1 MRVSDGCDL
10 DKPVAGLYG
19 APGSVMNVLIVG
31 AGGHGQVVADIL
43 LCAYRAGSVAV
54 PVGYLD
60 DDPQHH
66 GQARLG
72 LRVWGP
78 LEHIDAVSHD
88 AVILAIGNNRARQV
102 LYERLEGR
110 GERFATAIH
119 PRSILASDV
128 SIGPGSMVCAGAI
141 VNPGSVVGANVI
153 LNTGCTVDHHNRIG
167 DHVHVAPGAHLGG
180 NVTIGTGVLVGIGAI
195 VMPQRQVG
203 EWCVVGAGAVVTKDI
218 PANMIAVGVPARPL
232 ERNRE

>member
-66 GQARLG
+66 GQTRLG

-78 LEHIDAVSHD
+78 LEHIDAVPHD

-102 LYERLEGR
+102 LYERLGGAR
-110 GERFATAIH
+110 RTFCDGDSPPLD
-119 PRSILASDV
+119 PRL
-128 SIGPGSMVCAGAI
+128 
-141 VNPGSVVGANVI
+141 
-153 LNTGCTVDHHNRIG
+153 
-167 DHVHVAPGAHLGG
+167 
-180 NVTIGTGVLVGIGAI
+180 
-195 VMPQRQVG
+195 
-203 EWCVVGAGAVVTKDI
+203 
-218 PANMIAVGVPARPL
+218 
-232 ERNRE
+232 